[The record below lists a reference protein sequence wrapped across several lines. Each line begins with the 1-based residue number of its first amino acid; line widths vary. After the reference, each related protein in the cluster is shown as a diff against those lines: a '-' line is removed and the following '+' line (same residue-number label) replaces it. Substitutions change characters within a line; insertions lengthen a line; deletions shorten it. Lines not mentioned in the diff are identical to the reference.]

1 MSSVWAGALALAAGA
16 VLVAQ
21 GEMLAS
27 ISQRH
32 GIWLALLANS
42 VVGLPVILAL
52 ATQQNSSSFISILE
66 NARWWYLIPGLLG
79 TFFVAANANAYAKLG
94 PLAAASLIITA
105 QLVTALLADWIG
117 LTGVKHTIS
126 VARVL
131 GVGLMLGGCFL
142 ALPKQISN

>member
-1 MSSVWAGALALAAGA
+1 MSNVWAGALAVVAGA

-52 ATQQNSSSFISILE
+52 ATQQSSSSLISIFE
-66 NARWWYLIPGLLG
+66 MR
-79 TFFVAANANAYAKLG
+79 
-94 PLAAASLIITA
+94 
-105 QLVTALLADWIG
+105 D
-117 LTGVKHTIS
+117 
-126 VARVL
+126 
-131 GVGLMLGGCFL
+131 GG
-142 ALPKQISN
+142 I